1 MTDRLLALSGLCL
14 WAGVSLLLGR
24 LRRFNRPGL
33 ADRLRPYAPRSL
45 GTDRATSPAPPDSGA
60 GGLLGAVAA
69 GLTPWAVRIGEAVAS
84 TVGAGGDLRTR
95 LRRIHSPMDSTAF
108 RLRQLAH
115 AGVLMA
121 AGVAVLAA
129 LRPPPVV
136 ALAVVPAAAVGGFV
150 VTELQLDRE
159 CRRWDR
165 RRVLELPVVAEQL
178 AMLLGAGYSV
188 GAALDRVAARANGAC
203 SADIAVVCRRVGQG
217 LSEPAA
223 LAEWSEAAAN
233 PAVDRLVAVLRL
245 SRETSDLGRL
255 LAEEARAIRRQ
266 VLRQAVEVMDRRSQ
280 QAWVPVTVAALVPGC
295 ALLAVPFLQALHAF
309 TGG

>member
-1 MTDRLLALSGLCL
+1 GD
-14 WAGVSLLLGR
+14 
-24 LRRFNRPGL
+24 
-33 ADRLRPYAPRSL
+33 
-45 GTDRATSPAPPDSGA
+45 GA
-60 GGLLGAVAA
+60 GGVVGAVTA
-69 GLTPWAVRIGEAVAS
+69 GLTPWAVRIGELVAS
-84 TVGAGGDLRTR
+84 TVGAGGDLRAR
-95 LRRIHSPMDSTAF
+95 LRRIHSPMDPTAF
-108 RLRQLAH
+108 RLRQLAY
-115 AGVLMA
+115 AGVFVA
-121 AGVAVLAA
+121 AGIGVLAI
-129 LRPPPVV
+129 LRPPPVT
-136 ALAVVPAAAVGGFV
+136 ALAVVPGAAVGGFV

-188 GAALDRVAARANGAC
+188 GAALDRVASRANGAC
-203 SADIAVVCRRVGQG
+203 SADVGVVCRRVGQG
-217 LSEPAA
+217 LSEAGA

-266 VLRQAVEVMDRRSQ
+266 VLRQSVELMDRRSQ
-280 QAWVPVTVAALVPGC
+280 QVWVPVTVAALIPGC
-295 ALLAVPFLQALHAF
+295 ALLAVPFLQALHVF